1 MKKAVPVIVLILAA
15 AAAVYYFLIL
25 PSDRSKT
32 EIKTSGHVEATEV
45 DMSFRLPGHVGR
57 LYVDE
62 GARVKKGEIVA
73 ELEQDTLSARHAQ
86 ASALVRELET
96 RQASLAIAIDLKE
109 RLLDADIR
117 RAQAGRSAASARYQ
131 SLKSGSREQ
140 EIAEAKAAMDRARY
154 EWENRSRDAE
164 RLKEPYQSR
173 IISPSQYDTAVTAT
187 DAAKAAYLAASER
200 YKLVKAGPREEL
212 VMEGKAQLEGTDAA
226 LEAAEAG
233 RMEIEKLK
241 LDLKALEAQTDQARA
256 QLSIASDDLDKSRLR
271 APFEAFVTVKDV
283 EEHEYVQPGTP
294 VVTLARLDEVWV
306 KTYVPETQL
315 GLVKLGQEA
324 EVISDTFPAKRYPG
338 RVTFI
343 SPQAEF
349 TPKNV
354 QTKEERVKLVFR
366 IKVTLKNPDQ
376 ELKPGL
382 PVDVILKIA
391 Q

>member
-140 EIAEAKAAMDRARY
+140 EIAEQKPP
-154 EWENRSRDAE
+154 WT
-164 RLKEPYQSR
+164 EPDTSGR
-173 IISPSQYDTAVTAT
+173 TAVAT
-187 DAAKAAYLAASER
+187 
-200 YKLVKAGPREEL
+200 
-212 VMEGKAQLEGTDAA
+212 Q
-226 LEAAEAG
+226 
-233 RMEIEKLK
+233 
-241 LDLKALEAQTDQARA
+241 
-256 QLSIASDDLDKSRLR
+256 SD
-271 APFEAFVTVKDV
+271 
-283 EEHEYVQPGTP
+283 
-294 VVTLARLDEVWV
+294 
-306 KTYVPETQL
+306 
-315 GLVKLGQEA
+315 
-324 EVISDTFPAKRYPG
+324 
-338 RVTFI
+338 
-343 SPQAEF
+343 
-349 TPKNV
+349 
-354 QTKEERVKLVFR
+354 
-366 IKVTLKNPDQ
+366 
-376 ELKPGL
+376 
-382 PVDVILKIA
+382 
-391 Q
+391 